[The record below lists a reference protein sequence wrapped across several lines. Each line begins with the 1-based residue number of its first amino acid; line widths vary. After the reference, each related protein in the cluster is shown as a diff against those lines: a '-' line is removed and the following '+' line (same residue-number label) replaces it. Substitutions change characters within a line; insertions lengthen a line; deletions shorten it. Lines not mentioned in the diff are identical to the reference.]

1 MSQHPLVTAPS
12 SKGYVFEDNR
22 RVLTVSSSKRGLC
35 EDKCRVLPIPSSK
48 HSLFEDNCKSVL
60 CSLDKFLATPD
71 YHIQNALVLDNKREI
86 RQDGKTTYLPVYY
99 IMFLQP

>member
-1 MSQHPLVTAPS
+1 MS

-22 RVLTVSSSKRGLC
+22 RVLIVSSSKRGLC

-60 CSLDKFLATPD
+60 WWGPFLLDANGSLVKYIRHRHLA
-71 YHIQNALVLDNKREI
+71 
-86 RQDGKTTYLPVYY
+86 
-99 IMFLQP
+99 